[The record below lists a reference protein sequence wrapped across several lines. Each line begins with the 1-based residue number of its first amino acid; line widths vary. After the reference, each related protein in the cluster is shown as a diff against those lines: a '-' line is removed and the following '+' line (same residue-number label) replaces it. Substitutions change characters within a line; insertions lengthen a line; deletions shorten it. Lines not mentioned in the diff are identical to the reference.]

1 MTSGTRKFITFVVI
15 ALVAIAAIV
24 GSVYVIMQ
32 VGSKNGNGGSSSELL
47 EISVSQLNK
56 ELIEKMGYSGI
67 TEVDSGEISGH
78 FDIPE
83 ESVTQVSIYISDS
96 SSSATEIACF
106 KLRDK
111 SQKEKLVEAINKH
124 IAVKLK
130 GFAESP
136 KEIEKIKNY
145 TTVSSGDYVF
155 MAISEN
161 SDVAGDTFSD
171 IIENKKRVV

>member
-1 MTSGTRKFITFVVI
+1 MTSSTRKFITFVVI

-32 VGSKNGNGGSSSELL
+32 VRDRNGNGGTSSELV
-47 EISVSQLNK
+47 EISASQLNK

-67 TEVDSGEISGH
+67 TEINSGEISGH

-106 KLRDK
+106 KLKDK
-111 SQKEKLVEAINKH
+111 SHKEKIDEAINRH

-145 TTVSSGDYVF
+145 TAVSSDDYVF

-161 SDVAGDTFSD
+161 SDVAGDTFLD

>member
-1 MTSGTRKFITFVVI
+1 MTSSTRKFITFVVI

-32 VGSKNGNGGSSSELL
+32 VSDRNGNREVSSGLV
-47 EISVSQLNK
+47 EISASQLNK
-56 ELIEKMGYSGI
+56 EIIEKMGYSGI

-96 SSSATEIACF
+96 SSSATELACF
-106 KLRDK
+106 KLKDK
-111 SQKEKLVEAINKH
+111 SQKDKINEAINTH
-124 IAVKLK
+124 ISVKLK

-145 TTVSSGDYVF
+145 TTVSSGEYVF

-171 IIENKKRVV
+171 IIESKKRVV

>member
-83 ESVTQVSIYISDS
+83 ESVTQVS
-96 SSSATEIACF
+96 ATEIACF